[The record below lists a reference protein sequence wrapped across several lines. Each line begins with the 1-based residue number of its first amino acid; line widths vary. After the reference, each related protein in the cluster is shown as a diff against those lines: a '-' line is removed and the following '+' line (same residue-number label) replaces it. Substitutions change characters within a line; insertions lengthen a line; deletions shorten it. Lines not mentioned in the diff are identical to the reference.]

1 MDTETPML
9 QQAGARPRGHQP
21 GIGAIWPRPGRSATA
36 ESQVRVAPLARGL
49 AVLAAFGP
57 EQAWL
62 GNQEISLETGI
73 PAPTV
78 TRLLQS
84 LVALGY
90 LHHDEVR
97 RKYRLAAASLALG
110 YAAIA
115 DPAVQRE
122 GSIEMRKFAEATDTY
137 VVLGTR
143 DRLDVI
149 VLDSR
154 VGSQAVLD
162 LRLTPGTRLHI
173 ASSLMGSA
181 LLAAIPELER
191 CYLQG
196 NVERK
201 AGRDWPL
208 LRRRM
213 AEKISQVHELGF
225 CMSLGEWEPELAAVA
240 VPVRVPEQ
248 PPLVLACIG
257 RTARMARARVEREL
271 APCLLAMAQVLQ
283 ERLASRE

>member
-1 MDTETPML
+1 M
-9 QQAGARPRGHQP
+9 
-21 GIGAIWPRPGRSATA
+21 
-36 ESQVRVAPLARGL
+36 PLARGL

-73 PAPTV
+73 PASTV

-90 LHHDEVR
+90 LHHDEAR

-122 GSIEMRKFAEATDTY
+122 ASIEMCKFAEATDTY

-162 LRLTPGTRLHI
+162 LRLTPGKRLNI

-201 AGRDWPL
+201 AGRDWPM

-213 AEKISQVHELGF
+213 AEKIWQVHELGF
-225 CMSLGEWEPELAAVA
+225 CMSLGEWEPELATVA
-240 VPVRVPEQ
+240 VPVCVPEQ

-271 APCLLAMAQVLQ
+271 GPRLLAMAQVLQ
-283 ERLASRE
+283 ERLASRELGGQNRLAPHHPASLP

>member
-1 MDTETPML
+1 ML
-9 QQAGARPRGHQP
+9 QHTTARPSSSQP
-21 GIGAIWPRPGRSATA
+21 RTRLAWHAPDRAAA
-36 ESQVRVAPLARGL
+36 ESRVRVMPLARGL

-57 EQAWL
+57 EQTWL
-62 GNQEISLETGI
+62 GNQEISQETGI

-90 LHHDEVR
+90 LHHDEVK

-115 DPAVQRE
+115 DPAVQRAA
-122 GSIEMRKFAEATDTY
+122 SVEMRKFAEATDTY

-162 LRLTPGTRLHI
+162 LSLTPGTRLSI

-191 CYLQG
+191 SYLQG

-201 AGRDWPL
+201 AGRGWPM

-213 AEKISQVHELGF
+213 AEKISQVHEFGF
-225 CMSLGEWEPELAAVA
+225 CMSLGEGEPELAAVA
-240 VPVRVPEQ
+240 VPVCVPDR

-257 RTARMARARVEREL
+257 RTARMARPRVEREL
-271 APCLLAMAQVLQ
+271 GPRLLTTAQALQ
-283 ERLASRE
+283 ERLAPCE

>member
-1 MDTETPML
+1 ML
-9 QQAGARPRGHQP
+9 QQARARPRDHRG
-21 GIGAIWPRPGRSATA
+21 GIGAIWPGPGRSAA
-36 ESQVRVAPLARGL
+36 RESEARVMPLARGL
-49 AVLAAFGP
+49 AVLSAFRP
-57 EQAWL
+57 EQPWL
-62 GNQEISLETGI
+62 GNQDISLETGI

-97 RKYRLAAASLALG
+97 RKYRLAAAALALG

-122 GSIEMRKFAEATDTY
+122 ASIEMARFAEATDTC

-149 VLDSR
+149 VLESR

-181 LLAAIPELER
+181 LLAALPELER

-201 AGRDWPL
+201 AGRDWPA

-213 AEKISQVHELGF
+213 AEKISQVRELGF
-225 CMSLGEWEPELAAVA
+225 CTSLGEWEPGLAAIA
-240 VPVRVPEQ
+240 VPVCVPEQ
-248 PPLVLACIG
+248 PPLVLAGIG
-257 RTARMARARVEREL
+257 RVARMARVRVDREL
-271 APCLLAMAQVLQ
+271 GPRLLAMAQGLE
-283 ERLASRE
+283 ERPHRGSEAAS

>member
-1 MDTETPML
+1 MFERTTAGPSNSQTATRLTWHAPNRATTE
-9 QQAGARPRGHQP
+9 
-21 GIGAIWPRPGRSATA
+21 SV
-36 ESQVRVAPLARGL
+36 VRVMPLARGL

-57 EQAWL
+57 QQTWL

-97 RKYRLAAASLALG
+97 RKYRLAAAALALG

-115 DPAVQRE
+115 DPTIQRE
-122 GSIEMRKFAEATDTY
+122 ASVEMLKFAEATDTY

-162 LRLTPGTRLHI
+162 LSLTPGTRLNI

-191 CYLQG
+191 SYLQG

-201 AGRDWPL
+201 AGRGWPM

-213 AEKISQVHELGF
+213 AEKISQVHEFGF
-225 CMSLGEWEPELAAVA
+225 CMSLGEWEPELATVA
-240 VPVRVPEQ
+240 VPVRLPDS

-257 RTARMARARVEREL
+257 RTARMARPRVEREL
-271 APCLLAMAQVLQ
+271 GPRLRATAQALQ
-283 ERLASRE
+283 NRLTLCG

>member
-1 MDTETPML
+1 ML
-9 QQAGARPRGHQP
+9 QPAGARSRDHQYD
-21 GIGAIWPRPGRSATA
+21 IGTIFRRLGRSATA
-36 ESQVRVAPLARGL
+36 ESEVRVMPLARGL

-57 EQAWL
+57 EQVWL
-62 GNQEISLETGI
+62 GNQEICLETGI
-73 PAPTV
+73 PAATV
-78 TRLLQS
+78 SRLLQS

-90 LHHDEVR
+90 LHHDEAR
-97 RKYRLAAASLALG
+97 RKYRLTAASLSLG

-115 DPAVQRE
+115 DPAVRRE
-122 GSIEMRKFAEATDTY
+122 ANVEMRKFAEATDTN

-154 VGSQAVLD
+154 VGSQVVLD

-201 AGRDWPL
+201 AGREWPT

-213 AEKISQVHELGF
+213 AEKISQVHARGF
-225 CMSLGEWEPELAAVA
+225 CMSLGEWEPELATVA
-240 VPVRVPEQ
+240 VPLCVPDQ
-248 PPLVLACIG
+248 PPLALACVG
-257 RTARMARARVEREL
+257 RTTRMTRARIEREL
-271 APCLLAMAQVLQ
+271 GPRLVATAQLLQ
-283 ERLASRE
+283 ERLTARE

>member
-1 MDTETPML
+1 ML
-9 QQAGARPRGHQP
+9 QRAGARPRGYQY
-21 GIGAIWPRPGRSATA
+21 GLDAIWPRPGRSAPV
-36 ESQVRVAPLARGL
+36 ENQVRVMPLARGL

-57 EQAWL
+57 DQAWL
-62 GNQEISLETGI
+62 GNQEISHETGI

-78 TRLLQS
+78 SRLLQS

-90 LHHDEVR
+90 LRHDEVR
-97 RKYRLAAASLALG
+97 RKYRLAAASLSLG

-115 DPAVQRE
+115 DPGVQRE
-122 GSIEMRKFAEATDTY
+122 ASVEMRKFAEATDTY

-201 AGRDWPL
+201 AGREWPT

-213 AEKISQVHELGF
+213 AEKISQVHEFGF
-225 CMSLGEWEPELAAVA
+225 CMSLGEWEPELASVA
-240 VPVRVPEQ
+240 VPVCVPDQ

-271 APCLLAMAQVLQ
+271 GPRLVAAAQLLQD
-283 ERLASRE
+283 RLAPRD

>member
-1 MDTETPML
+1 ML
-9 QQAGARPRGHQP
+9 QHAGARPRGYQY
-21 GIGAIWPRPGRSATA
+21 GLDAIWPRPGRSAPV
-36 ESQVRVAPLARGL
+36 ESQVRVMPLARGL

-57 EQAWL
+57 DQAWL

-78 TRLLQS
+78 SRLLQS

-90 LHHDEVR
+90 LRHDEAR
-97 RKYRLAAASLALG
+97 RKYRLAAASLSLG

-115 DPAVQRE
+115 DPGVQRE
-122 GSIEMRKFAEATDTY
+122 ASVEMRKFAEATDTY

-201 AGRDWPL
+201 AGREWPA

-213 AEKISQVHELGF
+213 AEKISQVHQLGF
-225 CMSLGEWEPELAAVA
+225 CMSLGEWEPELASVA
-240 VPVRVPEQ
+240 VPVCVPDQ

-257 RTARMARARVEREL
+257 RSARMARARVEREL
-271 APCLLAMAQVLQ
+271 GPRLVATAQLLQ
-283 ERLASRE
+283 ERLAPRD